1 MAYDNKIERQDS
13 KTYLTSESFAEI
25 ETSSLFQK

>member
-13 KTYLTSESFAEI
+13 KTYLRSEGFAEI